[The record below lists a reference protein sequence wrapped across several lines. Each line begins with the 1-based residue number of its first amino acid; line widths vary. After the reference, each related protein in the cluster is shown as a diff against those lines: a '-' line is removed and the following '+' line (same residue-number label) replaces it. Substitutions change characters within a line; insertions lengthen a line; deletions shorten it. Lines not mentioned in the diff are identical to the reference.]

1 MAENLVNVTAT
12 IRFIN
17 ISGGFFAIESDK
29 GDKLN
34 PTNLSSEFQ
43 QEGLRIQVS
52 GFYKPDFD
60 SVYMWGDVFEITEI
74 KKLN

>member
-1 MAENLVNVTAT
+1 MADNLKNVKAT

-17 ISGGFFAIESDK
+17 ISGGFYAIESDN

-34 PTNLSSEFQ
+34 PVNLPAGFQ
-43 QEGLRIQVS
+43 EDGLSVQVS
-52 GFYKPDFD
+52 GVLKKDFD

-74 KKLN
+74 KKPG